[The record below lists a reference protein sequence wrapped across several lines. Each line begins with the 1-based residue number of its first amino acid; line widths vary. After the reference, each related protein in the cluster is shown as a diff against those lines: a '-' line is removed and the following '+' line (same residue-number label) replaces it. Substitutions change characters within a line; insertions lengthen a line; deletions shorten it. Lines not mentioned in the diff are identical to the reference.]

1 MEFHIKAVD
10 EVAAGSNQF
19 GIARSRP
26 SKAWQLSEKGGKYQE
41 ELLLEKRNKAMANCR
56 EKPEK

>member
-26 SKAWQLSEKGGKYQE
+26 SKAWQLSEKGGKY
-41 ELLLEKRNKAMANCR
+41 
-56 EKPEK
+56 